1 MNKVFGN
8 LFISVL
14 IATKRCFQHDPDFS
28 LKYESTRSFN
38 LGECVIHRLFFFV
51 SPEWF
56 ELYLIR
62 QDKNKLKLDKNCI
75 RKCTL
80 Y

>member
-14 IATKRCFQHDPDFS
+14 IARKRCFQHDSDFS

-38 LGECVIHRLFFFV
+38 LGECVIHRLFFL
-51 SPEWF
+51 SRPN
-56 ELYLIR
+56 
-62 QDKNKLKLDKNCI
+62 DSNCI
-75 RKCTL
+75 
-80 Y
+80 